1 MPSPLHLA
9 GDWNHLNLCSYEPSV
24 VASVL
29 HKYLRELPDQVIP
42 VMWYDRF
49 IDASRVRSDEQCA
62 QCLMRLVED
71 LPLHHR
77 STLSYLMSHFVRM
90 CQKQHARGLH
100 EPPTVLVQS
109 LCHVLIRP
117 PWERIM

>member
-1 MPSPLHLA
+1 M
-9 GDWNHLNLCSYEPSV
+9 
-24 VASVL
+24 
-29 HKYLRELPDQVIP
+29 P

-49 IDASRVRSDEQCA
+49 IDASRIRNDEQCA
-62 QCLMRLVED
+62 TCLMHLVED

-77 STLSYLMSHFVRM
+77 TTLSYLMAHFVRM

-100 EPPTVLVQS
+100 EPPTVLVQV